1 MLERFHQ
8 DARGAVERARDE
20 ANRAGQRDIGSEHLL
35 LGLLEEPGVAAD
47 ALAAAGADAADLR
60 ARLGHGEASPPGT
73 PDPASPPGPTEAD
86 ALAWRGGR
94 GITDGL
100 RLTADARRAL
110 EAGLHRALRLNHR
123 SVSSGHLLLGAIEHP
138 TDPAV
143 TALTA
148 AGVNVGW
155 LRDDVLRRMMPPT

>member
-1 MLERFHQ
+1 MFERFRP

-20 ANRAGQRDIGSEHLL
+20 ATRAGQPDISSEHLL

-60 ARLGHGEASPPGT
+60 SHLPHGEASPPETGQ
-73 PDPASPPGPTEAD
+73 
-86 ALAWRGGR
+86 RGRQWR
-94 GITDGL
+94 GITDGM
-100 RLTADARRAL
+100 RMTADARRAL
-110 EAGLHRALRLNHR
+110 EAGLHRALKLDHR
-123 SVSSGHLLLGAIEHP
+123 GVSSGHLLLGTIDQP
-138 TDPAV
+138 DDPAV